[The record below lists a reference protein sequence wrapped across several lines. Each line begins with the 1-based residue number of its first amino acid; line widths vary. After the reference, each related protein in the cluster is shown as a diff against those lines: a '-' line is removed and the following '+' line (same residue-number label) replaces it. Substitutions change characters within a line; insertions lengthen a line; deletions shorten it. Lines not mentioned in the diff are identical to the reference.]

1 MTKEEA
7 ISSMLNGKSMTFHGA
22 PENMHYFY
30 ACGCFYVKDVNRE
43 LKHVSDFVGL
53 PKEDWYE
60 WSERKYDELMEIKE
74 KRDAMNKEKEILIVV
89 NDLEEHICYSEDS
102 ANKITVTL
110 ERNLKLK
117 GA

>member
-7 ISSMLNGKSMTFHGA
+7 ISSMLNGKLMTFHGA
-22 PENMHYFY
+22 PEGVHFFY
-30 ACGCFYVKDVNRE
+30 ACGGCFYMKDVDRE
-43 LKHVSDFVGL
+43 IKHVSDFVGL
-53 PKEDWYE
+53 PKEGWYE
-60 WSERKYDELMEIKE
+60 WSGDEKVS
-74 KRDAMNKEKEILIVV
+74 KEKEIQVV
-89 NDLEEHICYSEDS
+89 INDLKEYLEEHTCYSEDS